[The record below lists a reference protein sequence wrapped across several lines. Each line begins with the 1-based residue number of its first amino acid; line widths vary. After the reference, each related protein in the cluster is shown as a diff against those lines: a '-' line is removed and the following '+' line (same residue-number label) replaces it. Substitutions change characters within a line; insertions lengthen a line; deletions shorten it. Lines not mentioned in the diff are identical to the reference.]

1 MEEPPKTKESDD
13 SFTSMK
19 FEDDELADDEFNPD
33 QKIILH
39 QSLSEFY
46 SNQNHDKEED

>member
-1 MEEPPKTKESDD
+1 VEEPPTKTKESDD

-46 SNQNHDKEED
+46 SNHDKEED